1 MRRSL
6 TLMSKSSQWFIDS
19 SPERADELAR
29 DLRYLQ
35 SVTLSAS
42 IELGRL
48 ASKIEAVA
56 PAGWRGIVSE
66 MRYLQGELMEAAR
79 SEDAN

>member
-1 MRRSL
+1 
-6 TLMSKSSQWFIDS
+6 MSKHAQPYLDA

-48 ASKIEAVA
+48 ASKIESLA

>member
-1 MRRSL
+1 
-6 TLMSKSSQWFIDS
+6 MSKMSQLYLDC
-19 SPERADELAR
+19 SPERADDLAR
-29 DLRYLQ
+29 DIRYLR
-35 SVTLSAS
+35 STMVTAAV
-42 IELGRL
+42 EMGRL
-48 ASKIEAVA
+48 AGKIESVA

>member
-1 MRRSL
+1 MGK
-6 TLMSKSSQWFIDS
+6 MSQMLIDA

-35 SVTLSAS
+35 STLVNAS
-42 IELGRL
+42 VDLGRL
-48 ASKIEAVA
+48 ASKIESVA

-66 MRYLQGELMEAAR
+66 MRLLQGELLEASR
-79 SEDAN
+79 TEGLS

>member
-1 MRRSL
+1 MI
-6 TLMSKSSQWFIDS
+6 TMSKHAQIYLDA
-19 SPERADELAR
+19 SPERADDLAR

-48 ASKIEAVA
+48 ASKIESLA

-79 SEDAN
+79 AEGDN